1 MSNLPTPVEPEALAA
16 VLGGSSRTRS
26 SSSSSSSNADSWLQ
40 TLTSLSQTLKDIGNT
55 ANKTGFSTTD
65 ILLLGLLFN
74 QNRSPH
80 VIVRPF
86 W

>member
-1 MSNLPTPVEPEALAA
+1 MSNLPTPVEPQALAA
-16 VLGGSSRTRS
+16 VLGGSSRTSTS
-26 SSSSSSSNADSWLQ
+26 STSSSNADSWLQ
-40 TLTSLSQTLKDIGNT
+40 TLTSLSQTLKDIGNA

-74 QNRSPH
+74 QNRSPN